1 MNLVLYGL
9 ESPLKVIQ
17 LILDAAQSCENL
29 SLG

>member
-9 ESPLKVIQ
+9 ESALKVIQ